1 MILARCSP
9 WLSTAALSD
18 ELFSAKQTAFPQF
31 ESVFLHAG
39 AEFAAQLKTSMVS
52 LKPNYD
58 DPFEFLIS
66 HIDRG

>member
-1 MILARCSP
+1 MVLARCSP
-9 WLSTAALSD
+9 WRSTAALSD

-39 AEFAAQLKTSMVS
+39 AEFDTRLETSMVS
-52 LKPNYD
+52 LKLNYD
-58 DPFEFLIS
+58 APFEFLFS